1 MPIIGALVH
10 HSFFLVVYFKNL
22 LNVFSE
28 LILNI
33 LNELKASNFILFFIF
48 KKRVLI
54 SHAKTLYPTF
64 SSNVQRM
71 LFFKLIYPVDLSH
84 ILSTYFL
91 VHGNMKNHLKCQQII
106 NKRESRIRVNKR
118 ESSIFKMFT
127 ILNIV
132 KYI

>member
-1 MPIIGALVH
+1 
-10 HSFFLVVYFKNL
+10 
-22 LNVFSE
+22 
-28 LILNI
+28 
-33 LNELKASNFILFFIF
+33 
-48 KKRVLI
+48 
-54 SHAKTLYPTF
+54 
-64 SSNVQRM
+64 M